1 MILACNTRKIKLEVS
16 KDTIRGKITG
26 GIKPDIARYREK
38 KKGNRIQKRKKK
50 KGGKSNIEQ
59 EGNCYGIW
67 EYEKVVGSKNVNE
80 KAIGRLSSR
89 SFDLRPQSRSARF
102 FRWRRFFFFFFPEAA
117 SAILLGQ
124 LQSRCRDNNHC

>member
-1 MILACNTRKIKLEVS
+1 MAANPRDPRKIKLEVS

-38 KKGNRIQKRKKK
+38 KKGNRIQKKKKK

-102 FRWRRFFFFFFPEAA
+102 FRWRRFFFFF
-117 SAILLGQ
+117 
-124 LQSRCRDNNHC
+124 SRGGFRHFIRPVTEPVSRQ